1 MIGFVVALPVASTD
15 FEGAEAPGGVLLGRR
30 RLFALA
36 GALVCGC
43 ADTPRAPPGPAG
55 GPPPVQPPLDQTQR
69 RAFDAL
75 LDELQQRT
83 FDFFWQTANAANGLV
98 PDRYPTPAPASIAA
112 VGFALTAY
120 PIGVER
126 GWITRDQAR
135 ERVLATLR
143 FFYDAPQGQQP
154 DGVAG
159 YKGFFYHFLDMER
172 GLRAR
177 HCELSTVDTAL
188 LLAGMLFCHDWFD
201 GADDD
206 EARIRQMVEVIY
218 ARVDWKWAQPRPP
231 LIALGWMPED
241 GFIGL
246 DWRGYDE
253 GMIVYLFAL
262 GAPVHAIDASAWPA
276 WCSTYD
282 RSWGTYRGYQHLG
295 FPPLF
300 GHQFSHVW
308 TDFRGI
314 ADPYMRARGI
324 DYFENSRRATY
335 SQQAYAIAN
344 PGGWKG
350 YDGRVWGLSACD
362 GPFNGSRDY
371 AGSRRR
377 FFGYAARG
385 TGLTRTYDDGT
396 IAPTA
401 VVSSLPFAPEIVLP
415 SLQEM
420 MRRHGER
427 IYSRFGLL
435 DAFNPSFDYPVK
447 LAYGRLVPGFGWV
460 DNDYL
465 GIDQGPIVAMIAN
478 DRDGLVWNVM
488 RNNAYLVRGLLRA
501 GFTGGWLQ
509 ST

>member
-1 MIGFVVALPVASTD
+1 MPVASTD

-30 RLFALA
+30 RLLALA

-43 ADTPRAPPGPAG
+43 AGTPPAPPAPAG
-55 GPPPVQPPLDQTQR
+55 GPPPVQPPLDEAQR
-69 RAFDAL
+69 RAFDPL

-98 PDRYPTPAPASIAA
+98 PDRYPTPSPASIAA

-218 ARVDWKWAQPRPP
+218 ARVDWTWAQPRPP

-253 GMIVYLFAL
+253 GMIVYLLAL
-262 GAPVHAIDASAWPA
+262 GAPVHSIDASAWPA

-282 RSWGTYRGYQHLG
+282 RSWGTYRGYEHLT

-350 YDGRVWGLSACD
+350 YDDRVWGLSACD

-401 VVSSLPFAPEIVLP
+401 MVSSLPFAPEIVLP

-435 DAFNPSFDYPVK
+435 DAFNLSFDYPVK

-460 DNDYL
+460 DNDYV
-465 GIDQGPIVAMIAN
+465 GIDQGAVVAMIAN

>member
-1 MIGFVVALPVASTD
+1 
-15 FEGAEAPGGVLLGRR
+15 
-30 RLFALA
+30 
-36 GALVCGC
+36 
-43 ADTPRAPPGPAG
+43 
-55 GPPPVQPPLDQTQR
+55 
-69 RAFDAL
+69 
-75 LDELQQRT
+75 
-83 FDFFWQTANAANGLV
+83 
-98 PDRYPTPAPASIAA
+98 
-112 VGFALTAY
+112 
-120 PIGVER
+120 
-126 GWITRDQAR
+126 
-135 ERVLATLR
+135 
-143 FFYDAPQGQQP
+143 
-154 DGVAG
+154 
-159 YKGFFYHFLDMER
+159 
-172 GLRAR
+172 
-177 HCELSTVDTAL
+177 
-188 LLAGMLFCHDWFD
+188 
-201 GADDD
+201 
-206 EARIRQMVEVIY
+206 
-218 ARVDWKWAQPRPP
+218 
-231 LIALGWMPED
+231 
-241 GFIGL
+241 
-246 DWRGYDE
+246 
-253 GMIVYLFAL
+253 
-262 GAPVHAIDASAWPA
+262 
-276 WCSTYD
+276 
-282 RSWGTYRGYQHLG
+282 
-295 FPPLF
+295 
-300 GHQFSHVW
+300 VW

-350 YDGRVWGLSACD
+350 YDDRVWGLTACD

-401 VVSSLPFAPEIVLP
+401 MVSSLPFAPEIVLP

-447 LAYGRLVPGFGWV
+447 LAYGRLAPGFGWV

>member
-1 MIGFVVALPVASTD
+1 MIDET
-15 FEGAEAPGGVLLGRR
+15 GARGGVLLGRR
-30 RLFALA
+30 RLLALA
-36 GALVCGC
+36 GALACGC
-43 ADTPRAPPGPAG
+43 AGTPPAPPAPAG
-55 GPPPVQPPLDQTQR
+55 GPPPVQPPLDEAQR
-69 RAFDAL
+69 RAFDPL

-218 ARVDWKWAQPRPP
+218 ARVDWTWAQPRPP

-253 GMIVYLFAL
+253 GMIVYLLAL
-262 GAPVHAIDASAWPA
+262 GAPVHSIDASAWSA

-282 RSWGTYRGYQHLG
+282 RSWGTYRGYEHLT

-350 YDGRVWGLSACD
+350 YDDRVWGLSACD

-401 VVSSLPFAPEIVLP
+401 MVSSLPFAPEIVLP